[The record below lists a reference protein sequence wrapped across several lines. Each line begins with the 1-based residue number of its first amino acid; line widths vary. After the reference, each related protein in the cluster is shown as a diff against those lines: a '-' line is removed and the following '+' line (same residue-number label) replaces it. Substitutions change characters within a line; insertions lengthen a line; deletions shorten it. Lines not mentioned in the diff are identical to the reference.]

1 MVKTD
6 VKIKDF
12 ITMEERAII
21 TNHLVDSY
29 FTENDD
35 GSLAYTPY
43 MIDPALT
50 TIFFLYCV
58 EGVEFDETEKV
69 YESVCADEELV
80 ELYTTTLSTNLKKD
94 SSSNKMIETINSIMN
109 DVIDMVEF
117 KKQQIIHN
125 DPVLNNKML
134 EILDVQKQL
143 EVLKLKIA
151 ENENK
156 MLLQQITQ
164 NNYGEKVMSYMT
176 PEETASLNKKML
188 NEEMDF
194 GKLAELVTEKYLK
207 SDNHKKNVIEMN
219 STLSKSN
226 RKKAVSGTYKS
237 KDAK

>member
-6 VKIKDF
+6 VKIKEF

-35 GSLAYTPY
+35 GSLTYTPY
-43 MIDPALT
+43 MIDSALT

-58 EGVEFDETEKV
+58 EGVKFGENEKV

-125 DPVLNNKML
+125 NPVFNNKML
-134 EILDVQKQL
+134 EILEVQKQL
-143 EVLKLKIA
+143 EVLKLEIA
-151 ENENK
+151 QNENK
-156 MLLQQITQ
+156 MLLQQINQ

-207 SDNHKKNVIEMN
+207 SDNHKKNVIEMK
-219 STLSKSN
+219 STLPKSN
-226 RKKAVSGTYKS
+226 RKKSVSGASKS